1 MDKTIDLLLHLLR
14 CSLNSTMPDPS
25 LQISEEEW
33 TSLFWLARKH
43 GVVTMINDVIEQ
55 MPPTQRPQGDIALS
69 WALSA
74 DRTHYHYARQQKV
87 LDKITLQAKEEGLDI
102 ILIKGM
108 TLSKLY
114 PHPNSR
120 SCGDIDIYFPGNYQ
134 KGNLLLGAPDAM
146 VDGKHSEM
154 AVDGVTV
161 ENHLHFLDLHYRSQ
175 KKAEAYILQ
184 SLPQASPD
192 GELPPMA
199 NMVYLLMHTVSH
211 LTAKIKLPLRNVVD
225 WGMFLNAYKEQLSPS
240 ECHKVLRHIGMV
252 DAFNLL
258 TQLAAEFIGA
268 DLSDYIIGTVRQDD
282 AKRMREMILNKSYM
296 ESRPKISN
304 PIIYLK
310 VRLQRHRQRRW
321 LYRYLPANAFE
332 RTFSRIKHL
341 FIE

>member
-55 MPPTQRPQGDIALS
+55 MPPAQRPQGDIALS

-120 SCGDIDIYFPGNYQ
+120 SCGDIDIYFPSNYQ

-175 KKAEAYILQ
+175 KRAEAYILQ

-268 DLSDYIIGTVRQDD
+268 DLSAYIIGTVRQDD

-304 PIIYLK
+304 PITYLK